1 MTSGTDVQ
9 RAAAATP
16 GHWGRTP
23 WVGWCVD
30 SCRPG
35 TRCLQELVPLL

>member
-1 MTSGTDVQ
+1 MNPVLQARTCATRSGWV
-9 RAAAATP
+9 
-16 GHWGRTP
+16 RTP

-35 TRCLQELVPLL
+35 TRCLGELVPLS